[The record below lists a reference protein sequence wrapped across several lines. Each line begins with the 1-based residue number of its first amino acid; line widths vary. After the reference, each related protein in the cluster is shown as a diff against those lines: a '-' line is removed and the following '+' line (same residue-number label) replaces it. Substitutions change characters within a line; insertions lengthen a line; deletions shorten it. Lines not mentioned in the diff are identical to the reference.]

1 MFGQLLSFVILFLVQ
16 VNQMQLLYNGKCSSW
31 MSSHP
36 VRVVPITCSREAI
49 LLNLTLV
56 IQRQIII
63 IKRELS
69 FLPSIN
75 KMFQAV
81 SYTEWKQLTL
91 ISNFFFFHVCCIFW
105 KKSLLQH
112 RPDCNSFKAWLVLN
126 LLMSLL
132 QFVMVDCSSW
142 SNQAQVALSLL
153 PQGVPLW
160 GVKSSGVR
168 QSKFL

>member
-112 RPDCNSFKAWLVLN
+112 RPDCNSFKAFVIGIKFTYVLVTVCDGR
-126 LLMSLL
+126 L
-132 QFVMVDCSSW
+132 QFMEQPGPSCFKPFAPRGSPLRSKIVW
-142 SNQAQVALSLL
+142 S
-153 PQGVPLW
+153 
-160 GVKSSGVR
+160 
-168 QSKFL
+168 